1 MKHLENEMHRTGWTS
16 FWPIAMALSLLC
28 VLGPVASACQGSG
41 TVVAPPEILSV
52 EVESTHVTPG
62 LTISMEVEA
71 GAVGLLSYSW
81 SAVVEGAA
89 ESPAGEFTEPLSYLT
104 TWTAPYDEGT
114 VLITIAV
121 SGGGGITTMTLPVLV
136 GPGIDGDEDG
146 HAVGAGDCNDSDE
159 SIYPGAPELQ
169 DGIDN
174 DCDGLVDEGAE
185 DVDDDGDGMSDVQG
199 DCDDDDP
206 NVYPGAS
213 EVLNNQD
220 DNCDG
225 VVDENTA
232 ASDDDGD
239 GFSEE
244 EGDCNDGNSTIH
256 PAALELLDSVDNDC
270 DGVIDENTVGS
281 DDDGDGY
288 SELEGDCDDGNADSW
303 PGAEEL
309 SDGDDND
316 CNGQIDDGAFITD
329 DDGDGYTDLAND
341 CDDTNPYTYPGAPEY
356 EDDQD
361 NDCDGAI
368 DENMNTSD
376 NDGDGFSEAEG
387 DCNDANVLIYP
398 GAIELDDGIDNDCD
412 GLGYSSP
419 PVAVG
424 SVVGDALACAP
435 VTVSAANSYDPD
447 GDTLDFS
454 WFFTT
459 TPPISQITDVDIVG
473 ATSMEAAFV
482 PDSEGYWALALQVED
497 GSAVSP
503 PVTVGFTV
511 APVEHNNPPVA
522 AFTQANLSDFSA
534 ASCTPSSGGCSCTPC
549 NASYTVDATASSD
562 PDGEPLW
569 YDFSASKLGGDG
581 APPSIT
587 DNGDGTAELT
597 FSMGVACAPDTSNG
611 FYEVEVQ
618 VHDCSGATS
627 SSTLQINYTCTGS

>member
-1 MKHLENEMHRTGWTS
+1 MQRSRLNS
-16 FWPIAMALSLLC
+16 FWASAIAVALLC
-28 VLGPVASACQGSG
+28 VLGPLVSACQGSS
-41 TVVAPPEILSV
+41 TVVAPPEILSL

-62 LTISMEVEA
+62 LTISMAVEA

-81 SAVVEGAA
+81 SAAIEGEPDRA
-89 ESPAGEFTEPLSYLT
+89 AGEFTEPLSYIT
-104 TWTAPYDEGT
+104 TWTAPYEEGT
-114 VLITIAV
+114 VLFTIAV
-121 SGGGGITTMTLPVLV
+121 SAGGSTTTMTLPILV
-136 GPGIDGDEDG
+136 GPGLDNDEDG
-146 HAVGAGDCNDSDE
+146 HAVGAGDCDDWDAT
-159 SIYPGAPELQ
+159 IFPGAPELQ

-199 DCDDDDP
+199 DCDDDDAD
-206 NVYPGAS
+206 VYPGAI
-213 EVLNNQD
+213 EVLNNRD
-220 DNCDG
+220 DNCNG
-225 VVDENTA
+225 VVDENTD

-244 EGDCNDGNSTIH
+244 DGDCNDANATIH

-270 DGVIDENTVGS
+270 DGVLDENTVGS

-288 SELEGDCDDGNADSW
+288 SELQGDCDDGNVETW

-309 SDGDDND
+309 SDGEDND

-329 DDGDGYTDLAND
+329 DDGDGFTDLAND

-361 NDCDGAI
+361 NDCDGLI
-368 DENMNTSD
+368 DESMNTTD
-376 NDGDGFSEAEG
+376 NDGDGMSEAQG
-387 DCNDANVLIYP
+387 DCNDANSLIYP
-398 GAIELDDGIDNDCD
+398 GALELDDGIDNDCD
-412 GLGYSSP
+412 GLGYSNP
-419 PVAVG
+419 PVAIG
-424 SVVGDALACAP
+424 SVIGGSVACSP
-435 VTVSAANSYDPD
+435 VTVSAENSYDPD
-447 GDTLDFS
+447 GDTLDFN

-459 TPPISQITDVDIVG
+459 TPPISQVTDADLVG
-473 ATSMEAAFV
+473 GTSMEAAFI

-497 GSAVSP
+497 GSAASS

-511 APVEHNNPPVA
+511 AAVEHNNAPVA
-522 AFTQANLSDFSA
+522 AFTDGNISDLTA

-549 NASYTVDATASSD
+549 NPTYTIDATASSD
-562 PDGEPLW
+562 PDGEALW
-569 YDFSASKLGGDG
+569 YDFSASKLSGDG
-581 APPSIT
+581 APPSIV
-587 DNGDGTAELT
+587 DNGDGTAELS

-627 SSTLQINYTCTGS
+627 TAALQINYTCSGS